1 MNIQEF
7 IELALKEDVGTGD
20 HSSLSCINA
29 EAIASAKLLV
39 KEPGILAGVDVA
51 IQIFNTVDSN
61 LEVKKKL
68 NDGASIDQGDIAFTV
83 EGPAQKILTAER
95 LVLNVM
101 QRMSGVATLTS
112 HFVKEIEGTNAK
124 LLDTRKTTPNFRQF
138 EKQAVVIGG
147 GHNHRFGLYDMIMLK
162 DNHIDYAGG
171 ISAAIE
177 MANEYL
183 INNKLNLKIEIETR
197 NIEEVEE
204 VLKTG
209 MIHRIM
215 LDNFDVF
222 TLTQAIEMINGKF
235 ETEASGNIKLKNIKQ
250 YALTGVDFISV
261 GAITHS
267 YKSLDLSLKAIE

>member
-20 HSSLSCINA
+20 HSSLSCINS

-68 NDGASIDQGDIAFTV
+68 NDGASIDHGDIAFTV

-124 LLDTRKTTPNFRQF
+124 LLDTRKTTPNFRLF
-138 EKQAVVIGG
+138 EKQAVIIGG
-147 GHNHRFGLYDMIMLK
+147 GYNHRFGLYDMIMLK

-171 ISAAIE
+171 ISAAIA

-183 INNKLNLKIEIETR
+183 NNNKLNLKIEIETR
-197 NIEEVEE
+197 NIQEVEE

-209 MIHRIM
+209 KIHRIM

-222 TLTQAIEMINGKF
+222 TLNQAIEMINGKF

>member
-20 HSSLSCINA
+20 HSSLSCINS

-68 NDGASIDQGDIAFTV
+68 NDGASIEQGDIAFTV

-171 ISAAIE
+171 ISAAIA

-197 NIEEVEE
+197 NIQEVEE

-209 MIHRIM
+209 KIHRIM

-222 TLTQAIEMINGKF
+222 TLSQAIEMINGKF